1 MVRVADEFAAV
12 TVPLVSAVGLV
23 VGVCFVARYDA
34 LCEAG
39 RDFSVRWNGLGAF

>member
-1 MVRVADEFAAV
+1 MVCVLDEFAAV
-12 TVPLVSAVGLV
+12 AVPFVSVAGLV

-39 RDFSVRWNGLGAF
+39 RDLSIRWNGLGAF